1 MLKKIFVKKPK
12 PQEPDHIAE
21 QTETNLKTVESYL
34 KLGMITESEYT
45 ELCKTINDGAL
56 KYATE
61 RLEKMENDLRPIKK

>member
-1 MLKKIFVKKPK
+1 MFKLFVRKITPK
-12 PQEPDHIAE
+12 EPDHIAE

-61 RLEKMENDLRPIKK
+61 RLEKMENDLRATEK